1 LLIFK
6 ELIIHSLRVVSAFTF
21 TSRRLPSN
29 RFVCQQQ
36 RNEIMRRFSLSVN
49 YFVFFSSFESSKT
62 SQLTSAYFL
71 LATTPSTSPILTL
84 QPARF
89 ASFYCLF
96 LLPRLLSFLTGGEL

>member
-6 ELIIHSLRVVSAFTF
+6 ELAFHSLRVVFAFTF

-49 YFVFFSSFESSKT
+49 YFVFFFSFESPKT
-62 SQLTSAYFL
+62 SQPTYSPPLLQPPPRSYSTARAFL
-71 LATTPSTSPILTL
+71 LLFTAAFCCVSLREANYSKLT
-84 QPARF
+84 
-89 ASFYCLF
+89 
-96 LLPRLLSFLTGGEL
+96 